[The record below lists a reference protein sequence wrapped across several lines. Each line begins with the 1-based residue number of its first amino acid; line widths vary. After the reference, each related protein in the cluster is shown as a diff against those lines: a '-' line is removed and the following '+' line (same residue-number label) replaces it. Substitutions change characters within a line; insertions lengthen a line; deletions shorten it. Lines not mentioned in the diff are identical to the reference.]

1 MRYQIIHGE
10 AFPVAKIDL
19 HQGEYINAESDAMI
33 AMSGT
38 VDVNGTMNGG
48 LLGGIARRLLT
59 SESFFTQKLTASRGP
74 GWVVIGH
81 SLPGGIT
88 DVTLDGSYSLRVQK
102 DGYLAGTAN
111 IQVDTAVQ
119 NLAQGLLSREGF
131 FVLKVHGTG
140 TVFISSYGAI
150 HQIDIPAGEEV
161 LVDNG
166 HLVAWPDYMQYHMER
181 ASNGWIS
188 SITSGECLV
197 CRFRGPGSILVQT
210 RKQNIPTTRQ

>member
-19 HQGEYINAESDAMI
+19 QQGEYINAESDAMI

-88 DVTLDGSYSLRVQK
+88 DPS
-102 DGYLAGTAN
+102 GYGCPKPR
-111 IQVDTAVQ
+111 
-119 NLAQGLLSREGF
+119 SRITIKRRILCSE
-131 FVLKVHGTG
+131 
-140 TVFISSYGAI
+140 SSWNR
-150 HQIDIPAGEEV
+150 
-161 LVDNG
+161 NG
-166 HLVAWPDYMQYHMER
+166 IYQ
-181 ASNGWIS
+181 
-188 SITSGECLV
+188 
-197 CRFRGPGSILVQT
+197 
-210 RKQNIPTTRQ
+210 